1 MGGKCFINKTLY
13 EVILYMELQECKK
26 YRVLVAP
33 EAVDLA
39 ETHRMTSLAEA
50 FKNLGHE
57 VIVLGKGRYDY
68 LFADR
73 GFQRVYIDY
82 DEEWMDDEKFRRM
95 HNLDEYGFDFITE
108 SELKKFVQLE
118 VKLLK
123 ELKADVVIT
132 GFRPTMSISTKLAGV
147 PLVWVLSA
155 VCSDMYYEKG
165 LATPLMLIAERTP
178 VLKKLPRKLSNFITK
193 KIVLNL
199 PHKIS
204 SWNKV
209 MKEMKLGSFSNTLKI
224 IRGDFNLMSDAP
236 ELFPEFQDVPS
247 YYGFCGPILMEHN
260 IDMPDSIKKYRKVPG
275 RPMVFFAMGSSGDPE
290 IFKSI
295 IAGFKD
301 QPYDVFAASTNIVSK
316 EDIPDIPSNVV
327 VEKFYPA
334 FEVTSMADV
343 AIIHGGQGTVYTTAM
358 AGTPF
363 VGIPMFGEQ
372 QYNLENLS
380 RKGCGIV
387 LSRYNLSSATLN
399 LSINEILNDKHFK
412 ENISKVQNKILKY
425 KTNEKFYPPMIG
437 AKQII
442 NFLDNEDTSY
452 FKVKGL

>member
-1 MGGKCFINKTLY
+1 
-13 EVILYMELQECKK
+13 MELKECRK
-26 YRVLVAP
+26 YRILIAP
-33 EAVDLA
+33 EVVDLA
-39 ETHRMTSLAEA
+39 ETHRMTSFAEA
-50 FKNLGHE
+50 FKYLGHE

-68 LFADR
+68 LFGDK
-73 GFQRVYIDY
+73 GFERVYIDY
-82 DEEWMDDEKFRRM
+82 DEEWVNDEKFRMM

-118 VKLLK
+118 VRLLAG
-123 ELKADVVIT
+123 LKPDVVVT
-132 GFRPTMSISTKLAGV
+132 GFRPTMSISTKLAGI

-155 VCSDMYYEKG
+155 VCSDMYYEKC
-165 LATPLMLIAERTP
+165 LATPLMLIAEKIP
-178 VLKKLPRKLSNFITK
+178 VLKKLPKKLANFIIK
-193 KIVLNL
+193 KIVLNF

-209 MKEMKLGSFSNTLKI
+209 MKEMKLDSFSNTLKI

-236 ELFPEFQDVPS
+236 ELFPEFQEIPS

-260 IDMPDSIKKYRKVPG
+260 IDMPDSIKKYIKVSV
-275 RPMVFFAMGSSGDPE
+275 RPMVFFTMGSSGDPE

-301 QPYDVFAASTNIVSK
+301 QPYDVFAASTNIISK
-316 EDIPDIPSNVV
+316 EEIPYIPSNVV

-334 FEVTSMADV
+334 FEVTSIADV
-343 AIIHGGQGTVYTTAM
+343 AVIHGGQGTVYTTAM

-363 VGIPMFGEQ
+363 VGIPMFSEQ
-372 QYNLENLS
+372 QYNLENLA

-387 LSRYNLSSATLN
+387 LSRYNLSSETLN
-399 LSINEILNDKHFK
+399 QSINEILSDKGFK
-412 ENISKVQNKILKY
+412 ENISKVQTKILKY
-425 KTNEKFYPPMIG
+425 KINENFYPPMIG

-442 NFLDNEDTSY
+442 NFLDTEDTSY